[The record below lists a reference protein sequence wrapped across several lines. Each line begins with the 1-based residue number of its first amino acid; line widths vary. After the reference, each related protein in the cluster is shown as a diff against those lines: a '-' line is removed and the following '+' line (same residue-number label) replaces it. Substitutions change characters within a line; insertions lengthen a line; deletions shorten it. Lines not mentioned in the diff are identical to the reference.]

1 MTQWI
6 LKLVEDIQN
15 DKKEKTASTFD
26 LKMIIEETANKQ
38 VTKKS
43 RSVSETSEPE
53 TNKKR
58 AGRLSETSEVEY
70 FYEVQISKYFQLH
83 QIQKIINHL
92 DNSFKKLCSQFNR
105 MDQVT
110 RPSWRLE
117 LLLYLRCSQLVVR

>member
-70 FYEVQISKYFQLH
+70 FYEVQIQKYFQLG
-83 QIQKIINHL
+83 
-92 DNSFKKLCSQFNR
+92 
-105 MDQVT
+105 T
-110 RPSWRLE
+110 
-117 LLLYLRCSQLVVR
+117 